1 MASVSTDLNRL
12 FIRQLLW
19 TSEEGGQTLLD
30 ALKDLAKAAL
40 KKTQNGKALVATSG
54 NGHSATYEVSKDF
67 SPTDAAELASELL
80 DRYDEAKAALIAAG
94 TASPTDAQINAEM
107 LDNCTRVDEIGAD
120 YWHLRLPA
128 TSPTT

>member
-1 MASVSTDLNRL
+1 MASVSTDLKRL

-19 TSEEGGQTLLD
+19 TAEESGGTLID

-40 KKTQNGKALVATSG
+40 RKTKNGKILVSTSG
-54 NGHSATYEVSKDF
+54 NGHVSNWEVSQDF
-67 SPTDAAELASELL
+67 TPTDAAELASELL

-120 YWHLRLPA
+120 YWHLRLPTTTP
-128 TSPTT
+128 TS